1 MTSVGLDLGG
11 TKISAALFDENG
23 EALYKTKTELNEASG
38 HEAGAKI
45 TSLVKEVLQEASRL
59 NHQPNGIGICVPGIA
74 HRSGEVWAPNI
85 KGWENYPLKKEVESH
100 FKTEFPVFIESDRAC
115 HIMAE
120 VWKGAASTCHDAIFL
135 AVGTGIG
142 AGILADGH
150 ILRGAHDISGAIGW
164 MALKPTYQPQY
175 KERGCFESHA
185 SGFGIAECAKQLL
198 REGHESIMHSRRD
211 HLLAA
216 DVFEAY
222 DQKDAV
228 ACKVLDDTIQ
238 FLGMASANLVSIF
251 NPEKI
256 IFGGGVFGPA
266 VKFIDQIYS
275 EALRWGQPIS
285 MKQVKFESSQLSGD
299 AGLIGAGY
307 LALKNGKL

>member
-38 HEAGAKI
+38 REAGAKI
-45 TSLVKEVLQEASRL
+45 TSLIKEVLHKASEL

-100 FKTEFPVFIESDRAC
+100 FKNEIPVFVESDRAC

-150 ILRGAHDISGAIGW
+150 ILRGTHDISGAIGW
-164 MALKPTYQPQY
+164 MALKPAYQPQY

-198 REGHESIMHSRRD
+198 REGHESILQSKRG
-211 HLLAA
+211 HLLAE

-228 ACKVLDDTIQ
+228 AYRVLDEAIQ

-266 VKFIDQIYS
+266 VKFIDQIYT
-275 EALRWGQPIS
+275 EALKWGQPIS
-285 MKQVKFESSQLSGD
+285 MKQVKFEPSQLSGD

>member
-23 EALYKTKTELNEASG
+23 EALYKTRAELNEATG
-38 HEAGAKI
+38 HEAGSKI
-45 TSLVKEVLQEASRL
+45 TSLLKEVLQEARQL

-74 HRSGEVWAPNI
+74 HRTGEVWAPNI
-85 KGWENYPLKKEVESH
+85 KGWENYPLKKEVASFFDH
-100 FKTEFPVFIESDRAC
+100 EFPVFIDSDRAC

-120 VWKGAASTCHDAIFL
+120 VWKGAASNCSDAIFL

-150 ILRGAHDISGAIGW
+150 ILRGGHDISGAIGW
-164 MALKPTYQPQY
+164 MALKPAFQPQY

-198 REGHESIMHSRRD
+198 LEGRDSIMQSRRD
-211 HLLAA
+211 QLMAA

-222 DQKDAV
+222 DEKDPV
-228 ACKVLDDTIQ
+228 ACQVIDEAIHY
-238 FLGMASANLVSIF
+238 LGMATANLVSIF

-266 VKFIDQIYS
+266 VKFIDRIYE
-275 EALRWGQPIS
+275 EAVQWGQPIS
-285 MKQVKFESSQLSGD
+285 MKQVKFEPSQLSGN